1 MDEKDLRWTNMKEC
15 TMGVETG
22 PQTII
27 VRQVIGEAEAQKV
40 QDIQIRVP
48 DQKPPIE
55 QIVDVI
61 VKNVCITDVDVIH
74 DKIIVRGDYEI
85 KAIYVACLPD
95 QPVHA
100 VEIKHQRFTQDV
112 VVPGARRG
120 MDADATV
127 TIEFVD
133 FDFDTSPHDTDER
146 GYKYHDDDY
155 ETPDETPDENTSCES
170 PCESPC
176 ETPCEE
182 KKKCHHHHHHKC
194 CTRHF
199 DVSVVLKV
207 VAKVY
212 ADREIMI
219 GGGAVP
225 PSPKG

>member
-1 MDEKDLRWTNMKEC
+1 
-15 TMGVETG
+15 MGTQTG
-22 PQTII
+22 PQTIV

-48 DQKPPIE
+48 DPKPPIE
-55 QIVDVI
+55 QIVDVF

-74 DKIIVRGDYEI
+74 DKVIVRGDYEI
-85 KAIYVACLPD
+85 KAVYVACLPD
-95 QPVHA
+95 QSVHA

-127 TIEFVD
+127 TVEFVD
-133 FDFDTSPHDTDER
+133 FDFDTDHHDSDER
-146 GYKYHDDDY
+146 GYKYQPDY
-155 ETPDETPDENTSCES
+155 KTTPEETPGEPGMCEEES
-170 PCESPC
+170 PCEETPC

-182 KKKCHHHHHHKC
+182 KKHHHHHHHHH

-199 DVSVVLKV
+199 DVSVVLRI

-219 GGGAVP
+219 GGAVP